1 MHFKN
6 VLVAILVCCMLS
18 FVGCAQ
24 TQQNVQENITAITG
38 RFVHLFDDVGETFSV
53 RSLEKSNQTI
63 LEPEYINWQT
73 ARHYYDALSD
83 KEKLAYRCIYNDIFG
98 QPERISVPML
108 KTEELNAVFT
118 ALRYD
123 NPQLLFLGDDA
134 TLLTAGMYCY
144 FVPVYTLSYWD
155 ARAMIEAVAAK
166 SEEVVLSLSQ
176 NADDYETLLTLHDYL
191 CEMCTYADGN
201 SASQCHGALLDGYAT
216 CAGYTKA
223 LKLMLDMAGLDS
235 CVVTGRVSDGT
246 TDINHMWLAVCLNG
260 VWSFCDPTWDDPVSE
275 DGSQTVEHGYFS
287 VSAQRLSLTH
297 SDIQMPSHIV
307 CDSEEFDYY
316 LFENLFC
323 TQENYLTVIAD
334 GIAVALQNE
343 KIFAEFRF
351 DSDDALQDAAKI
363 LFDEGEVYSLLEDVS
378 FLNETLQPNRIGY
391 AVDEERL
398 QLKLIFSFEE

>member
-1 MHFKN
+1 LHFKN
-6 VLVAILVCCMLS
+6 VLAVILVCCILS
-18 FVGCAQ
+18 LVGCAQ
-24 TQQNVQENITAITG
+24 TQQKVQENITAITG

-53 RSLEKSNQTI
+53 RSLEKSNQSI
-63 LEPEYINWQT
+63 LEPEYITWQT

-108 KTEELNAVFT
+108 KTEELHAAFT

-144 FVPVYTLSYWD
+144 FVPVYTMSYWD
-155 ARAMIEAVAAK
+155 ARTAIEKTAAK
-166 SEEVVLSLSQ
+166 AQEAIALFSQ
-176 NADDYETLLTLHDYL
+176 NADDYATLLSLHDYL
-191 CEMCTYADGN
+191 CDFCTYADGKN
-201 SASQCHGALLDGYAT
+201 ASHCNGALLDGYAT

-223 LKLMLDMAGLDS
+223 LKLMLDIVGIDS
-235 CVVTGRVSDGT
+235 CAVTGNVSDGT
-246 TDINHMWLAVCLNG
+246 ADINHMWLAVSLDG

-297 SDIQMPSHIV
+297 SDIQLPSHIV
-307 CDSEEFDYY
+307 CDSEEYDYY

-323 TQENYLTVIAD
+323 TQDNYLSVIAD

-343 KIFAEFRF
+343 KTFAEFRF
-351 DSDDALQDAAKI
+351 DSDDALQDAAEI
-363 LFDEGEVYSLLEDVS
+363 LFVEGEVYALLEDAA
-378 FLNETLQPNRIGY
+378 FLCENLQTKRIGY
-391 AVDEERL
+391 SVDEKRL